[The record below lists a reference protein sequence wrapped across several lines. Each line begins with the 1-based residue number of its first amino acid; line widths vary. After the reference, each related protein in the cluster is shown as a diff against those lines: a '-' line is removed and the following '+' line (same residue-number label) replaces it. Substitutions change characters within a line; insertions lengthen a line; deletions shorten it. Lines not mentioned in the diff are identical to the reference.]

1 MPTDVLSHFGA
12 LDELIQVIYEGIERF
27 VLLSKVDYES
37 WTMYLGL
44 QGPEGRW
51 WRGCWLEK
59 DILHLTGSKASEMIL
74 EGFADKLA
82 DIIVKGQASIGDW
95 SSSAGAK
102 INLTLGSSDRTPIYI
117 PLTELSPQEAASHA
131 TKVFWDIAQE
141 AQSRKCRLNGPSS
154 SYVSPPIQP
163 SYVHQDA
170 ESKKPAKASGPS
182 HTKAARQPVAS
193 ATPTLSDQKEDQI
206 KVLQAQLAEAKKR
219 TATQAVSSSSK
230 PSPPPPKLKGASLA
244 NPNKK
249 ARKYEAVE
257 FESDD
262 E

>member
-1 MPTDVLSHFGA
+1 MSSDALSHFGV
-12 LDELIQVIYEGIERF
+12 LDEIIQIIYEGVERF

-37 WTMYLGL
+37 WTIYLGL

-51 WRGCWLEK
+51 WRGCWFEK

-74 EGFADKLA
+74 EGFANKLA
-82 DIIVKGQASIGDW
+82 DIIVKGEASIGEW
-95 SSSAGAK
+95 SSNADAK
-102 INLTLGSSDRTPIYI
+102 INLTLGSSDRTPIHI

-154 SYVSPPIQP
+154 SYTSPPLP
-163 SYVHQDA
+163 SSYIRQDSGPSD
-170 ESKKPAKASGPS
+170 SKKPAKTSVG
-182 HTKAARQPVAS
+182 HTKAEKQPAAPIS
-193 ATPTLSDQKEDQI
+193 PDQKEDQI
-206 KVLQAQLAEAKKR
+206 KVLKAQLVEAKK
-219 TATQAVSSSSK
+219 QIVPPSSSKK

-257 FESDD
+257 FESDED
-262 E
+262 